1 MPMTKYESLKDHEL
15 ARETEKRYKMMKALL
30 LEIRD
35 LLREASGL
43 E

>member
-1 MPMTKYESLKDHEL
+1 MPITKYESLEDHEL
-15 ARETEKRYKMMKALL
+15 AREIEKRYKEMKMLL

-35 LLREASGL
+35 LLRVASGL